1 MRQLAVNRGALAG
14 FVALAAIALL
24 IGGAFAS
31 LLLAA
36 ADLDAG
42 AILRD
47 AYIRHVLGFAL
58 WQAAL
63 STLLS
68 CGLALPVARAFARR
82 AAFPGRTLLLRLFVL
97 PLVMPVIVAVFG
109 VVAVFGQSG
118 WINAAL
124 SALGLPRGQYL
135 YGLAGILIAHVFFN
149 LPLAVRLLLPAWQ
162 SVPGDSW
169 RLAAQLGMGSGAIF
183 RVIELPLLRQTLPGV
198 AVLVF
203 MLCFTSFAV
212 VLTLGGGPAA
222 TTLEVAIYQS
232 LRFDFDLGRAVA
244 LALLQ
249 LALCTALVGFGY
261 RLMKPMETAPLLRAQ
276 ALRPDLASRVGRAGD
291 AVAILSATLFVAL
304 PVLAVLADGL
314 AGPIGAVAADP
325 VIWMGALR
333 SLGVGIAAGLLCLGL
348 SAALAGLQRR
358 WRLRKPSP
366 AAGLVEF
373 AGMAGL
379 MVSPLA
385 LGTGLFLLFRPVV
398 DRPATA
404 LGLVVIMNA
413 LMALPYA
420 LKVLAS
426 AALDAA
432 RQYDRLCAGL
442 GIAGWNRLRLVEW
455 PILRRPVA
463 LSLALAASLAVGDL
477 GAIALFG
484 RSDTATL
491 PLLLY
496 QQIAAYRLQAAGVTA
511 LLLLAVSLGLF
522 AAFERG
528 MGGRASR

>member
-1 MRQLAVNRGALAG
+1 MRQLVVNRSAITGIVALGAIVLLVGGALA
-14 FVALAAIALL
+14 
-24 IGGAFAS
+24 S
-31 LLLAA
+31 LLRAA
-36 ADLDAG
+36 ADLDVG
-42 AILRD
+42 AILGD
-47 AYIRHVLGFAL
+47 AYIRHVLGFTL
-58 WQAAL
+58 WQATL

-68 CGLALPVARAFARR
+68 VGLAVPVARALARR
-82 AAFPGRTLLLRLFVL
+82 TAFPGRTLLLRLFVL

-109 VVAVFGQSG
+109 IVAVYGQSG

-124 SALGLPRGQYL
+124 SAVGLPRGQYL
-135 YGLAGILIAHVFFN
+135 YGLTGILIAHVFFN
-149 LPLAVRLLLPAWQ
+149 LPLSVRLLLPAWQ
-162 SVPGDSW
+162 AVPGDSW

-183 RVIELPLLRQTLPGV
+183 RIIELPLLRQTLPGV

-203 MLCFTSFAV
+203 LLSFTSFAV
-212 VLTLGGGPAA
+212 VLALGGGPAA

-249 LALCTALVGFGY
+249 LALGMALVGFGH
-261 RLMKPMETAPLLRAQ
+261 RLMKPMETAPLLRAHV
-276 ALRPDLASRVGRAGD
+276 LRPDLASRIGRAGD
-291 AVAILSATLFVAL
+291 GAAILSATLFVAL
-304 PVLAVLADGL
+304 PVLAVLADGI
-314 AGPIGAVAADP
+314 AGPIGAVLADP
-325 VIWMGALR
+325 VIWLGVLR

-348 SAALAGLQRR
+348 SIALVGLQRR
-358 WRLRKPSP
+358 WRLRHPSP
-366 AAGLVEF
+366 AVGLVEF
-373 AGMAGL
+373 ASMAGL

-398 DRPATA
+398 DRPAMA

-413 LMALPYA
+413 LMALPFA
-420 LKVLAS
+420 LKLLAA

-442 GIAGWNRLRLVEW
+442 GLAGWNRLRLVEW
-455 PILRRPVA
+455 PVLRRPVA
-463 LSLALAASLAVGDL
+463 LCLALAASLSAGDL

-528 MGGRASR
+528 VGGRAGH